1 MDILTNLAEKAGI
14 SSSYIDKTGKTH
26 NTSDDVRKFFLGAMG
41 FNTSTSDEIDVS
53 LGKLEEKKIVDEVLA
68 FYDDEKVEFKIKSD
82 GRFVLEIKDEK
93 NKKIK
98 SLEVLG
104 NENVVIEGLEF
115 GYYNI
120 DVLDDKKKKVGES
133 FIIYAPKYC
142 YLPKFIENKEHVYGV
157 SLMMYA
163 LKSHNSMGIG
173 DFGDLEEIIR
183 LTAKNGGDVIGLS
196 PLGAMSP
203 YTLPSSMLNL
213 FKGDVSPY
221 RTLSRMF
228 LNYAYI
234 DLRKVEEFENS
245 KALKEFMEDSGV
257 INELKRLNDS
267 DMVLYTQV
275 LQLKLRMLNMM
286 YDEFWISASKERMEA
301 FEKYKEE
308 KGEELFNLSLFE
320 ALLER
325 NKNVPFWRFWMD
337 GTSDINSEVVKEFT
351 QNNERKIINFESV
364 IKMFKHF

>member
-142 YLPKFIENKEHVYGV
+142 YLPKFIENK
-157 SLMMYA
+157 
-163 LKSHNSMGIG
+163 
-173 DFGDLEEIIR
+173 
-183 LTAKNGGDVIGLS
+183 
-196 PLGAMSP
+196 
-203 YTLPSSMLNL
+203 
-213 FKGDVSPY
+213 
-221 RTLSRMF
+221 
-228 LNYAYI
+228 
-234 DLRKVEEFENS
+234 
-245 KALKEFMEDSGV
+245 
-257 INELKRLNDS
+257 
-267 DMVLYTQV
+267 
-275 LQLKLRMLNMM
+275 
-286 YDEFWISASKERMEA
+286 
-301 FEKYKEE
+301 
-308 KGEELFNLSLFE
+308 
-320 ALLER
+320 
-325 NKNVPFWRFWMD
+325 
-337 GTSDINSEVVKEFT
+337 
-351 QNNERKIINFESV
+351 
-364 IKMFKHF
+364 